1 MLGATT
7 SFVGMQTVVKLARE
21 RGMDTT
27 DVMLYRTAPGL
38 PLLWWSLRRRGLGL
52 WPEEPGDVVVRSLLG
67 TLAMGTNFAALTWL
81 SLAQFSTLG
90 LSNPVFVALVAPWLL
105 HEKAKA
111 HRWIAMPL
119 GLGGALVLLAPALGA
134 RSVPAIAALLGLAS
148 ALFSAFAQIWVRKAT
163 ANDPAERVVFHFAA
177 VVSVLAL
184 LFGLAS
190 GHFRALPPGFSAA
203 SFVRSVVLMAGFGT
217 LGQVL
222 MTRAYS
228 QGEASTVSLVA
239 YAGIVLSMLSDLA
252 LWHVLPAPSAVLGAG
267 LMVAAGFVLVRGE
280 RR

>member
-1 MLGATT
+1 MLGATA
-7 SFVGMQTVVKLARE
+7 SFVGMQAVVKLARE

-38 PLLWWSLRRRGLGL
+38 PVLWWSLRRRGLGL
-52 WPEEPGDVVVRSLLG
+52 LPEEPGDVVVRSVLG

-90 LSNPVFVALVAPWLL
+90 LSNPVFVALVSPWLL
-105 HEKAKA
+105 GEKAKA

-119 GLGGALVLLAPALGA
+119 GLAGALVLLGPALGS
-134 RSVPAIAALLGLAS
+134 RSVPAVAAVLGLSS

-190 GHFRALPPGFSAA
+190 GHFHALPRGLSRAPFALSILG
-203 SFVRSVVLMAGFGT
+203 MAGFGT

-239 YAGIVLSMLSDLA
+239 YAGIVLSMLMDLA
-252 LWHVLPAPSAVLGAG
+252 LWHVLPAPSAILGAV
-267 LMVAAGFVLVRGE
+267 LMVGAGFVLVRGE